1 MSSAGE
7 GSREWRFYV
16 ADMIEFADKV
26 RTYTSGMDQAT
37 FIDDAVTYD
46 ATLRNLE
53 LIGEAATHI
62 PIGIR
67 DEHPEVPWRTIIAA
81 RNRLAHS
88 YLSVDDDLIW
98 NISRKTSRN
107 CCARCASCWIQ
118 PCPDQR
124 RADGKDKPR
133 KSPYSKPSSRMP
145 DTNSIFGDPNT
156 RTERRASDTGVMA
169 HRFPETQGCAK

>member
-1 MSSAGE
+1 MSNAGE

-16 ADMIEFADKV
+16 ADMLEFAYKV

-37 FIDDAVTYD
+37 FVNEAIIYD

-62 PIGIR
+62 PSAIR
-67 DEHPEVPWRTIIAA
+67 DQHPEIPWRAIIAA

-98 NISRKTSRN
+98 NIIQDDVPKLLPALRGLLDKT
-107 CCARCASCWIQ
+107 
-118 PCPDQR
+118 
-124 RADGKDKPR
+124 KP
-133 KSPYSKPSSRMP
+133 KGSL
-145 DTNSIFGDPNT
+145 
-156 RTERRASDTGVMA
+156 
-169 HRFPETQGCAK
+169 

>member
-16 ADMIEFADKV
+16 ADMIEFAEKV

-62 PIGIR
+62 PMAIR
-67 DEHPEVPWRTIIAA
+67 DKHPDVPWRAIIAA

-98 NISRKTSRN
+98 NIIQDDVPKLLPALRGLLDTRK
-107 CCARCASCWIQ
+107 
-118 PCPDQR
+118 P
-124 RADGKDKPR
+124 
-133 KSPYSKPSSRMP
+133 
-145 DTNSIFGDPNT
+145 
-156 RTERRASDTGVMA
+156 
-169 HRFPETQGCAK
+169 